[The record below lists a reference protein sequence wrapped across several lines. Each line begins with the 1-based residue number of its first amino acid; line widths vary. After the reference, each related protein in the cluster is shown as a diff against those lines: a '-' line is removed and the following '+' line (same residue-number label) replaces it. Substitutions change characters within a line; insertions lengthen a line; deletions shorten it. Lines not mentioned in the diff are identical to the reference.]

1 MDKIKKSTNAYLSRV
16 YESPEHP
23 ASFSGLDK
31 LYRNAKKEFPNITR
45 NEIKQWIETNLSY
58 SLHKPSWRN
67 FKRNKIYAPE
77 IDSLWEADLAFVQDV
92 AKEND
97 GVNYLLLVNDV
108 FSKFLWVRPMENKTA
123 CSLVQAFNSIL
134 SKKRKPEKLRTDK
147 VTEFVNESFQQYL
160 KKQEIQ
166 FYTAKNEPKAAVVE
180 RVNRTLKSKLYCY
193 FTGVNS

>member
-31 LYRNAKKEFPNITR
+31 LYRIAKKEFPNITC
-45 NEIKQWIETNLSY
+45 NEIKQWAETNLSY
-58 SLHKPSWRN
+58 SLHKPSRRN

-97 GVNYLLLVNDV
+97 GVNYLLVVIDV
-108 FSKFLWVRPMENKTA
+108 FF
-123 CSLVQAFNSIL
+123 
-134 SKKRKPEKLRTDK
+134 
-147 VTEFVNESFQQYL
+147 
-160 KKQEIQ
+160 
-166 FYTAKNEPKAAVVE
+166 
-180 RVNRTLKSKLYCY
+180 
-193 FTGVNS
+193 